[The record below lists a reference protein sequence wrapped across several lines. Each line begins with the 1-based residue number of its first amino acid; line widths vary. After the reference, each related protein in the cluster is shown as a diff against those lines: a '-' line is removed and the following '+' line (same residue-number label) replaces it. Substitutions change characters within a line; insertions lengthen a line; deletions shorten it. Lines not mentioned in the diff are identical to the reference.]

1 MARYRIFKHDN
12 DTHPFAVFKFVAG
25 PGANFWQQISKGYF
39 YIGWALR
46 FAKQRHLSLE
56 GIEK

>member
-1 MARYRIFKHDN
+1 MARYRIFKNSN
-12 DTHPFAVFKFVAG
+12 DTHPFAVFKFIEV

-46 FAKQRHLSLE
+46 FASKHQIVLE
-56 GIEK
+56 K

>member
-12 DTHPFAVFKFVAG
+12 DTHPFAVFKFIEG

-39 YIGWALR
+39 CIGWALR
-46 FAKQRHLSLE
+46 FAKQRQISLE

>member
-1 MARYRIFKHDN
+1 MARYKIFKNSN
-12 DTHPFAVFKFVAG
+12 DTHPFAVFKFVEG

-46 FAKQRHLSLE
+46 FAKQHQIVLE
-56 GIEK
+56 K